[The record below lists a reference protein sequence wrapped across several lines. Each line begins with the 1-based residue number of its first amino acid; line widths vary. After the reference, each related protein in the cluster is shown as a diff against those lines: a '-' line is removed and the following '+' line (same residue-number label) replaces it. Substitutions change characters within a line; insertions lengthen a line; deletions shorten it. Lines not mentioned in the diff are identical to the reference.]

1 MKHDS
6 DGRFF
11 RDISLDDLSPSPVS
25 PPPGMKRSV
34 TARRLALVG
43 CFRPRQCGIATFTAD
58 TYDHLRAARADLAI
72 DIYAMRS
79 RTDPDMGSEVALAI
93 DEQAPADYRTAAEAI
108 NASGA
113 QVVWL
118 QHEFG
123 IFGGAAGEMIFE
135 LVDRIAAPLIVTLHT
150 VLAEPNADQRR
161 IMDRLVARACK
172 LVVMSD
178 YGRETL
184 RDVYGASAD
193 QIVHIEHGTPDRPFV
208 DIAPLREA
216 LGIADRPVISTF
228 GLIGPG
234 KGLEAAIRALPAIV
248 AQYPDILY
256 RIVGA
261 THPNLVASEG
271 EAYRESLERLAES
284 LGVAD
289 NIAWENRFLDTEELL
304 DQIELCDIYLAP
316 YPNLQQIT
324 SGTLAYAVALGRA
337 VVSTPFVHAREL
349 LADDVGILLPGTD
362 SEAIAEAVLLLL
374 AVPEERRA
382 FQRRAYARGRRTAW
396 KVIAR
401 ACATLVDSVAVP
413 EFAAGT
419 RRMPTIEGAWALCDD
434 VGMLQHSIHLVP
446 DRRHGYCID
455 DNARALMLVH
465 RLPARAQELAQSR
478 ALSFASFLQ
487 HGWNPDRGVFRNF
500 MGYDRRWLEDEG
512 SEDSNGRT
520 LWALGHAAAHDASP
534 AMRDWAADL
543 FDLAAPMAERFQSPR
558 AIAFALLGA
567 DARLAHEPANARARA
582 IVERGGAFLCALW
595 KSARRPG
602 WDWFEAGLS
611 YDNARLAEALIRAGQ
626 RLRSLPLEEAG
637 LAALD
642 WLADFQTAPEGHF
655 RPVGSD
661 SFDRPQESLP
671 FDQQPLEAWAT
682 IDACATAYDATRGKI
697 WRARAKTAYAWFL
710 GRNDRGIALA
720 DPKSGR
726 CLDGLTPRGVN
737 RNSGAESVLAYQIAS
752 RTMAT
757 IFWRD
762 AVPETPART
771 LTASVPALAG

>member
-1 MKHDS
+1 MARAWHVMMRMDMKHDS

-11 RDISLDDLSPSPVS
+11 RDISLDDLSPSSVS

-34 TARRLALVG
+34 PASRLALVG

-79 RTDPDMGSEVALAI
+79 RTDPEMGSEVALAI
-93 DEQAPADYRTAAEAI
+93 DEQAPTDYRAAAEAI

-113 QVVWL
+113 QLVWL

-150 VLAEPNADQRR
+150 ILAEPNADQRR
-161 IMDRLVARACK
+161 VMDRLVARASK

-208 DIAPLREA
+208 DIAPLRET

-234 KGLEAAIRALPAIV
+234 KGLEAAIRSLPAIV

-304 DQIELCDIYLAP
+304 GQIELCDIYLAP

-349 LADDVGILLPGTD
+349 LADDVGILLPGTE

-401 ACATLVDSVAVP
+401 ACATLVDSVA
-413 EFAAGT
+413 
-419 RRMPTIEGAWALCDD
+419 
-434 VGMLQHSIHLVP
+434 
-446 DRRHGYCID
+446 
-455 DNARALMLVH
+455 
-465 RLPARAQELAQSR
+465 
-478 ALSFASFLQ
+478 
-487 HGWNPDRGVFRNF
+487 
-500 MGYDRRWLEDEG
+500 
-512 SEDSNGRT
+512 
-520 LWALGHAAAHDASP
+520 
-534 AMRDWAADL
+534 
-543 FDLAAPMAERFQSPR
+543 
-558 AIAFALLGA
+558 
-567 DARLAHEPANARARA
+567 
-582 IVERGGAFLCALW
+582 
-595 KSARRPG
+595 
-602 WDWFEAGLS
+602 
-611 YDNARLAEALIRAGQ
+611 
-626 RLRSLPLEEAG
+626 
-637 LAALD
+637 
-642 WLADFQTAPEGHF
+642 
-655 RPVGSD
+655 
-661 SFDRPQESLP
+661 
-671 FDQQPLEAWAT
+671 
-682 IDACATAYDATRGKI
+682 
-697 WRARAKTAYAWFL
+697 
-710 GRNDRGIALA
+710 
-720 DPKSGR
+720 
-726 CLDGLTPRGVN
+726 
-737 RNSGAESVLAYQIAS
+737 
-752 RTMAT
+752 
-757 IFWRD
+757 
-762 AVPETPART
+762 
-771 LTASVPALAG
+771 